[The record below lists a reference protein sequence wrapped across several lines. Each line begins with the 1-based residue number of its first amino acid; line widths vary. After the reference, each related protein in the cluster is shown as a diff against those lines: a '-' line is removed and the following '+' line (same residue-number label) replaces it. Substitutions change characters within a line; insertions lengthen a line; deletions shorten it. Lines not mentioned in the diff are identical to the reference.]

1 MDDKGN
7 NIMNRGIGTTWM
19 FSFIGK
25 KLSKRKKHKG
35 KISPSSSR
43 MLRTISIHHLEC
55 TDFVPESEVGQTAS
69 DSKSSKD
76 DLNSDSFAM
85 SEHESQVLQ
94 EPHGS
99 SKGKPGEAC
108 RGIDV
113 ADDLPGSHDKL
124 DKIQN
129 HLLHERVVLKEKLA
143 EARDDLLKLKDVNPQ
158 GISNEFA
165 NQSKLFL
172 DTLELFNANREAL
185 LDGPEDSNYISPDY
199 TERLQAPTK
208 ARMLTKSVSFPGLEF
223 SGRTARI
230 FLPSYNR
237 MKSDSF
243 VTQGTKS
250 ESVSSCINVV
260 EVGFDSDVLPSS
272 HELRKRREAGTV
284 LNRLRNLKQK
294 IKDVITENRK
304 EKSRTVRDGIL
315 HKVPFGHKLL
325 EDMKDK
331 KLNLW
336 DDSASER
343 CDRVGEGRNFNNAS
357 HGSYSKFERKSF
369 QRSCSLAES
378 LDRYSH
384 LLETLS
390 LNEKGGEVTENSKSN
405 QKDNGLLQGM
415 LPKSLGRMFSS
426 PVLRSYSFSKAVQS
440 DFSPDSSKVLAA
452 EPIGSKMDKVVSSK
466 STLEDNGLQQDK
478 LSKNSGRMLSYSF
491 SNDEQS
497 ERYLES
503 TQILSPE
510 SLGIVMEKNLDK
522 PTTDAIISPILEKN
536 DYEHEMVVDPD
547 SLSCAEEA
555 IRPDKFVTPTVE
567 SITEMIDSQVNP
579 VSVDDSE
586 HIEPSLFTEVV
597 EEEADLVNRRE
608 VQIEAESDIK
618 SPSFISSLD
627 LNMVDDSSSSAK
639 YLPGEGS
646 ESPPIPN
653 DSDAQHLL
661 SDTKNKIDC
670 NEQNLTENFNFGC
683 DDEQKSSSFFVHVDH
698 KYDTLF
704 QLVRNILCKSGFGV
718 LLSSYEFGIEK
729 DTPFEQKLLY
739 DLINEVLQEIYEN
752 CTVPNPWL
760 LHFHSKIRSMPVGN
774 YLLKDVWTEI
784 CWHLCTPQGFYA
796 TLDDLMAYDFAKNG
810 GWMNLYRDA
819 ECVALQLE
827 YLILDDLLEEA
838 VVASDGFDFLI
849 Y

>member
-25 KLSKRKKHKG
+25 KLSKSKKHKG

-55 TDFVPESEVGQTAS
+55 SDFVPESEVGQTAS
-69 DSKSSKD
+69 DSKSSKN

-85 SEHESQVLQ
+85 SEHESQVLK
-94 EPHGS
+94 EPYGS
-99 SKGKPGEAC
+99 SKGKPGEAF

-113 ADDLPGSHDKL
+113 PDDLPGSHEKL
-124 DKIQN
+124 DKIEN

-143 EARDDLLKLKDVNPQ
+143 EARGDLLKLKDVNPK

-185 LDGPEDSNYISPDY
+185 LDGPEDSNYISPDF
-199 TERLQAPTK
+199 TERLKATTK
-208 ARMLTKSVSFPGLEF
+208 SRMLTKSVSFPGLEF
-223 SGRTARI
+223 SGRAARI
-230 FLPSYNR
+230 FMPSYNR
-237 MKSDSF
+237 MKSDTF
-243 VTQGTKS
+243 VTQETKS

-260 EVGFDSDVLPSS
+260 DVGFDSKVLPSS
-272 HELRKRREAGTV
+272 HELRKRREAGTL
-284 LNRLRNLKQK
+284 LNRLRNLKEK
-294 IKDVITENRK
+294 IKDVITQNRK
-304 EKSRTVRDGIL
+304 EKCRTVRDGIL

-390 LNEKGGEVTENSKSN
+390 LNEKGEVTENSKSI
-405 QKDNGLLQGM
+405 QKDNGLLQGK
-415 LPKSLGRMFSS
+415 LPKSLGRISSS
-426 PVLRSYSFSKAVQS
+426 PVLRSYSFNKAVQS
-440 DFSPDSSKVLAA
+440 DLSPDSSKVLAA
-452 EPIGSKMDKVVSSK
+452 EPFGSKMDNFVSSK
-466 STLEDNGLQQDK
+466 SILEDNGLQREE
-478 LSKNSGRMLSYSF
+478 LSKNFGRILSSPMLRSYSF
-491 SNDEQS
+491 SK

-503 TQILSPE
+503 TQIPSPE

-536 DYEHEMVVDPD
+536 DYELEMVVDPD
-547 SLSCAEEA
+547 CLSCAEEA

-579 VSVDDSE
+579 VSVDE
-586 HIEPSLFTEVV
+586 AEQIEPSLFTEVV

-618 SPSFISSLD
+618 SPSFLSSLD
-627 LNMVDDSSSSAK
+627 LNMVDDSSSSEK

-661 SDTKNKIDC
+661 SDTKNKIEC
-670 NEQNLTENFNFGC
+670 NEQNLTENSNFAC
-683 DDEQKSSSFFVHVDH
+683 DDEPKSSSFFLHVDH

-704 QLVRNILCKSGFGV
+704 EFVRNILCKSGYGV
-718 LLSSYEFGIEK
+718 LLSSNEFGIEK
-729 DTPFEQKLLY
+729 DAPFEHKLLY

-752 CTVPNPWL
+752 CTAPNPWL

-838 VVASDGFDFLI
+838 VVASDGFDF
-849 Y
+849 